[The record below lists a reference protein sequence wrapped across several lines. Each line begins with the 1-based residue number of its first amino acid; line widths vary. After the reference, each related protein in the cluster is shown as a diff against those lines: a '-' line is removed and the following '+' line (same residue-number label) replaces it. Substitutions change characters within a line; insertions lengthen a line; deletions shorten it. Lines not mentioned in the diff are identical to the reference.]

1 MNMMEA
7 VRTVFSKYATFT
19 GRARRAEFWWF
30 VLFYI
35 IVNFIL
41 GLIDS
46 VLFGTTTTTETSF
59 SAETDT
65 PILSGIFWLATIIP
79 YIAVGVRRLHD
90 TNRTGWWLLLGFIPL
105 IGAIILIVWFA
116 TGGDRGRNRFGDDPI
131 DGSGGDA
138 GGEADYAE
146 TSIPKV

>member
-1 MNMMEA
+1 MMEA

-90 TNRTGWWLLLGFIPL
+90 TNRSGWWLLLGFIPL

-131 DGSGGDA
+131 DGSGGGDA

>member
-1 MNMMEA
+1 MMEA

-90 TNRTGWWLLLGFIPL
+90 TNRSGWWLLLGFIPL

-131 DGSGGDA
+131 DGSGGGDD

>member
-1 MNMMEA
+1 MAILE
-7 VRTVFSKYATFT
+7 
-19 GRARRAEFWWF
+19 F
-30 VLFYI
+30 VLRRLLWAVLVLLGII

-79 YIAVGVRRLHD
+79 YIAVGVRPAV
-90 TNRTGWWLLLGFIPL
+90 PL
-105 IGAIILIVWFA
+105 SAVVRSARVCARSKSSHIRVRRSRC
-116 TGGDRGRNRFGDDPI
+116 TSPT
-131 DGSGGDA
+131 ST
-138 GGEADYAE
+138 AE
-146 TSIPKV
+146 TSYSRATITLPCGVAMTVSGPLWTIVAPA